1 LREEFEV
8 ELEFVCMVDFVNEA
22 LRAIGEECEGVVD
35 FAFHVIGA
43 GYRPARV
50 EFWAGVSRV

>member
-1 LREEFEV
+1 
-8 ELEFVCMVDFVNEA
+8 MVDFVNEA

-50 EFWAGVSRV
+50 CLFEVPPRAG